1 MIFKIAWRNLLEYR
15 TKTLII
21 GVLVALGVG
30 VLVIGNSVL
39 ESITRGMEASYVENF
54 TGDLIVRNGSDEAV
68 EFMGGF
74 GAVPPAITGFTEVEA
89 YLQKQGGVVA
99 STPLLTSTASL
110 SKDDE
115 TLGAAILWGVQPSS
129 YFRMFPGKFILTD
142 GELLRGGEPGILLS
156 QALVDQVFE
165 THGVELRV
173 GETVLLSGQNNT
185 TGTKIREVK
194 VRGVGYYENSAGL
207 LDLISL
213 VDANTLRALTGL
225 TAVGTESTPDAASD
239 TAASAANEN
248 APLEDGDELF
258 DDALVTEAESA
269 PGTAEIDF
277 DDILGDTSVRDGY
290 LALDNHAWH
299 FLLVDLGEAAPD
311 AVTAGLGTLNGTDL
325 VVEDWRWGAGI
336 VADLAF
342 TLRTI
347 LNAVILVIAI
357 VAVTIIMNTLV
368 ISVTERMG
376 EIGTI
381 RAMGGQKGFVRRL
394 ITTEV
399 LTLTLLFGLVG
410 VAFGGLTIGV
420 LNVLG
425 LPAGNL
431 FLQVLFGGP
440 VLRPVL
446 SISALYVSVIA
457 VAVIGVVASLYPTSV
472 ALGVSPVRAMQK

>member
-21 GVLVALGVG
+21 GIMVALGVG
-30 VLVIGNSVL
+30 ILVIGNSVL

-54 TGDLIVRNGSDEAV
+54 TGDLIVRNQSDEAV
-68 EFMGGF
+68 EFLGGF
-74 GAVPPAITGFTEVEA
+74 GAAPPAISGFTEVES
-89 YLQKQGGVVA
+89 YLQKQGGVA
-99 STPLLTSTASL
+99 ATTPLLTGTASL

-115 TLGAAILWGVQPSS
+115 TLAAAILWGVQPGS
-129 YFRMFPGKFILTD
+129 YFEMFPNKFVLTD
-142 GELLRGGEPGILLS
+142 GELLKDGEPGILLS
-156 QALVDQVFE
+156 QALIDQVFE
-165 THGVELRV
+165 THGVTLGV

-213 VDANTLRALTGL
+213 VDASTLRALTGL
-225 TAVGTESTPDAASD
+225 TAVSTESTPDAVSA
-239 TAASAANEN
+239 TAALNANEN
-248 APLEDGDELF
+248 APASGNDLFGDS
-258 DDALVTEAESA
+258 LVTETESA

-277 DDILGDTSVRDGY
+277 DNILGDTTVRDRY
-290 LALDNHAWH
+290 LALDNDAWH
-299 FLLVDLGEAAPD
+299 FLLVDLRDASPD
-311 AVTAGLGTLNGTDL
+311 AVTAGLSTLNGTDL

-347 LNAVILVIAI
+347 LNVVILVIAV
-357 VAVTIIMNTLV
+357 VAVVIIMNTLV

-399 LTLTLLFGLVG
+399 LTITLLFGLVG
-410 VAFGGLTIGV
+410 IAFGGLTIGV

-457 VAVIGVVASLYPTSV
+457 VAMIGVVASLYPTSV